1 MADRNGGDVI
11 FHFKGD
17 DKDLKSKTSNIG
29 KILKGVGIGVG
40 TAFALGATVAISKI
54 EDITKASVEAFA
66 EYEQLAGG
74 LESMFGKGSDEMN
87 SILETSKKAY
97 KDLTMSQNEYLDSF
111 ESTYPIITNGLSENA
126 DALEYVNKTLQIES
140 DLFNTFGGST
150 EQYATAINW
159 ALKGTFSYV
168 DNLNLGIK
176 GTKEGFVEAANNAGI
191 LGREIGNV
199 NELTSDEIVDVIEH
213 YAKQYGVLGKT
224 AEEATKTIQ
233 GSLKMTKAS
242 WNDLISAFGK
252 GEGIAEA
259 FDNFINS
266 ALTFGNN
273 LFPVIERILN
283 SLVAVIPKVVEAITN
298 YIPSLMQNLF
308 PVLLQSLVNVLMSL
322 VQALP
327 TVMKVLADMLP
338 TLTVAIIDGA
348 LQVTIALVEALP
360 DMLPAIIEGILN
372 IIPAIWEHLP
382 EFTEL
387 GLKLIVGLIEGMI
400 KMVPNLLGMIGNV
413 VLNMI
418 DALKKAIFK
427 FKDTGKEMLE
437 GLWKGIQE
445 KWNGLK
451 KRVED
456 LGNGIVS
463 KFKSVFG
470 IKSPSRE
477 FAIIGQFNM
486 MGLEEGME
494 DMQPEIQRTIDGMF
508 NLSPNVTSSMDN
520 VLSPNVVV
528 NNYVT
533 NETDPLGQVVTNIK
547 TFSGGA
553 KNDFNYGIGA

>member
-1 MADRNGGDVI
+1 MKGGDVI

-17 DKDLKSKTSNIG
+17 DKELKSKTSNIT
-29 KILKGVGIGVG
+29 KTLKGIGTGIGV
-40 TAFALGATVAISKI
+40 AFAAGAAVAIDKI
-54 EDITKASVEAFA
+54 ADITKASVEAFA

-74 LESMFGKGSDEMN
+74 LESMFGKGSEEMN
-87 SILETSKKAY
+87 SILETSKQAY
-97 KDLTMSQNEYLDSF
+97 KDLTMSQNDYLNSF
-111 ESTYPIITNGLSENA
+111 EHAYPIVSNGIAENV
-126 DALEYVNKTLQIES
+126 DAIEYANKALQIES
-140 DLFNTFGGST
+140 DLFNTFGGDIS
-150 EQYATAINW
+150 QYETAINW

-176 GTKEGFVEAANNAGI
+176 GTKEGFMEAAIASGVLKDNTKSIND
-191 LGREIGNV
+191 
-199 NELTSDEIVDVIEH
+199 LTSDEIIDVIEH

-224 AEEATKTIQ
+224 AQEAGSTIQ

-252 GEGIAEA
+252 GEGIEVA

-283 SLVAVIPKVVEAITN
+283 SLVAVIPKVVTSIAN
-298 YIPSLMQNLF
+298 QLPSLIQT
-308 PVLLQSLVNVLMSL
+308 LLPTLIQSTVNVLVGL

-327 TVMKVLADMLP
+327 SIIQVLADMLP
-338 TLTVAIIDGA
+338 IIIPAIIDGA
-348 LQVTIALVEALP
+348 LQVTIALAEALP
-360 DMLPAIIEGILN
+360 EMLPSIVDGILQL
-372 IIPAIWEHLP
+372 IPALIDYLP
-382 EFTEL
+382 EFISA
-387 GLKLIVGLIEGMI
+387 GLKVGIGLITGII
-400 KMVPNLLGMIGNV
+400 KAIPELVGKMAMFELRIIENIKNLPNKFKEVGKNLL
-413 VLNMI
+413 
-418 DALKKAIFK
+418 
-427 FKDTGKEMLE
+427 TGLYN
-437 GLWKGIQE
+437 GIVE
-445 KWNGLK
+445 KWNALK
-451 KRVED
+451 KRVEN
-456 LGNGIVS
+456 LGNGIVN

-477 FAIIGQFNM
+477 FAIIGEYNM

-508 NLSPNVTSSMDN
+508 DLSPNLTSSMNN
-520 VLSPNVVV
+520 VLSPNITV

-553 KNDFNYGIGA
+553 KNDFNYGIGV

>member
-1 MADRNGGDVI
+1 MADINAGNVI
-11 FHFKGD
+11 FHFKGN
-17 DKDLKSKTSNIG
+17 DKDLEKKTSNIT
-29 KILKGVGIGVG
+29 KNLKGIGIGIG
-40 TAFALGATVAISKI
+40 TAFAAGAAVAIGKI
-54 EDITKASVEAFA
+54 ADITRASVEAFA

-74 LESMFGKGSDEMN
+74 LESMFGKGSEQMN
-87 SILETSKKAY
+87 SILKTSQQAY
-97 KDLTMSQNEYLDSF
+97 KDLTMSQNEYLQSF

-176 GTKEGFVEAANNAGI
+176 GTKEGFMEAAIASGVLKDNTKSIND
-191 LGREIGNV
+191 
-199 NELTSDEIVDVIEH
+199 LTSDEIVDVIEH

-224 AEEATKTIQ
+224 ADEAGSTIQ

-252 GEGIAEA
+252 GEGIEQA

-283 SLVAVIPKVVEAITN
+283 SLVAVIPQVVTAIAN
-298 YIPSLMQNLF
+298 RLPSLIQT
-308 PVLLQSLVNVLMSL
+308 LLPTLIQGTVNVLVGL

-327 TVMKVLADMLP
+327 SIIQVLADMLP
-338 TLTVAIIDGA
+338 ILIPQIIDGA
-348 LQVTIALVEALP
+348 LQVTIALAEALP
-360 DMLPAIIEGILN
+360 EMLPSIVDGILQLIPALIDYLPEFIAAGLKVGIALVTGLVKAIPELLAKMGMFTLN
-372 IIPAIWEHLP
+372 IIDSIKNLP
-382 EFTEL
+382 NKFKE
-387 GLKLIVGLIEGMI
+387 VGR
-400 KMVPNLLGMIGNV
+400 NLL
-413 VLNMI
+413 
-418 DALKKAIFK
+418 
-427 FKDTGKEMLE
+427 TGLYN
-437 GLWKGIQE
+437 GIIE
-445 KWNGLK
+445 KWNNLK

-456 LGNGIVS
+456 LGNGIVN

-477 FAIIGQFNM
+477 FAIIGNYNM

-508 NLSPNVTSSMDN
+508 NLSPNLTSSMNN
-520 VLSPNVVV
+520 VLSPNVMV

>member
-1 MADRNGGDVI
+1 MKGGDVI

-17 DKDLKSKTSNIG
+17 DKELKSKTSNIT
-29 KILKGVGIGVG
+29 KTLKGIGTGIGV
-40 TAFALGATVAISKI
+40 AFAAGAAVAIDKI
-54 EDITKASVEAFA
+54 ADITKASVEAFA

-74 LESMFGKGSDEMN
+74 LESMFGKGSEEMN
-87 SILETSKKAY
+87 SILETSKQAY
-97 KDLTMSQNEYLDSF
+97 KDLTMSQNDYLNSF
-111 ESTYPIITNGLSENA
+111 EHAYPIVSNGIAENV
-126 DALEYVNKTLQIES
+126 DAIEYANKALQIES

-176 GTKEGFVEAANNAGI
+176 GTKEGFMEAAIASGVLKDNTKSIND
-191 LGREIGNV
+191 
-199 NELTSDEIVDVIEH
+199 LTSDEIIDVIEH

-224 AEEATKTIQ
+224 AQEAGSTIQ

-252 GEGIAEA
+252 GEGIEVA

-266 ALTFGNN
+266 ALTFGDN

-283 SLVAVIPKVVEAITN
+283 SLVAVLPQVVTSIAN
-298 YIPSLMQNLF
+298 HLPSLIQT
-308 PVLLQSLVNVLMSL
+308 LLPTLIQGVVNILVGL

-327 TVMKVLADMLP
+327 SIIQVLADMLP
-338 TLTVAIIDGA
+338 IIIPAIIDGA
-348 LQVTIALVEALP
+348 LQVTIALAEALP
-360 DMLPAIIEGILN
+360 EMLPSIVDGILQLIPALIDYLPQFIEAGLKVGIGLITGIIKAIPELVGKMAMFELKIIESIKN
-372 IIPAIWEHLP
+372 LP
-382 EFTEL
+382 NKFKE
-387 GLKLIVGLIEGMI
+387 VG
-400 KMVPNLLGMIGNV
+400 KNLL
-413 VLNMI
+413 
-418 DALKKAIFK
+418 
-427 FKDTGKEMLE
+427 TGLYN
-437 GLWKGIQE
+437 GIVE
-445 KWNGLK
+445 KWNALK
-451 KRVED
+451 KRVEN
-456 LGNGIVS
+456 LGNGIVN

-477 FAIIGQFNM
+477 FAIIGEYNM

-508 NLSPNVTSSMDN
+508 DLSPNLTSSMNN
-520 VLSPNVVV
+520 VLSPNFTV

-553 KNDFNYGIGA
+553 KNDFNYGIGV

>member
-1 MADRNGGDVI
+1 MADRNGGNVI

-17 DKDLKSKTSNIG
+17 DKELKSKTSNIT
-29 KILKGVGIGVG
+29 KYLKGIGIGIG
-40 TAFALGATVAISKI
+40 AAFAAGAAVAIDKI
-54 EDITKASVEAFA
+54 ADITKASVEAFA

-74 LESMFGKGSDEMN
+74 LESMFGKGSDAMN
-87 SILETSKKAY
+87 SILETSKDAY
-97 KDLTMSQNEYLDSF
+97 KDLTMSQNEYLQSF

-191 LGREIGNV
+191 LGREVQNV
-199 NELTSDEIVDVIEH
+199 NELTSDEIVDVIEY

-224 AEEATKTIQ
+224 ADEASKTIQ

-242 WNDLISAFGK
+242 WKDLISAFGK
-252 GEGIAEA
+252 GEGIEEA

-266 ALTFGNN
+266 AITFGNN

-283 SLVAVIPKVVEAITN
+283 SLVAVIPQVVTAIAN
-298 YIPSLMQNLF
+298 QLPSLIQT
-308 PVLLQSLVNVLMSL
+308 LLPTVIQGTVNVLVGL

-327 TVMKVLADMLP
+327 SIIQVLADMLP
-338 TLTVAIIDGA
+338 ILIPQIIDGA
-348 LQVTIALVEALP
+348 LQVVIALAEALP
-360 DMLPAIIEGILN
+360 DMLPAIVDGILQL
-372 IIPAIWEHLP
+372 IPALIDYLP
-382 EFTEL
+382 EFIAA
-387 GLKLIVGLIEGMI
+387 GLKVGIGLVTGLVKAIPELLAKMGMFELKVIESIKNLPAKFKETGKNLIVGLW
-400 KMVPNLLGMIGNV
+400 N
-413 VLNMI
+413 
-418 DALKKAIFK
+418 
-427 FKDTGKEMLE
+427 
-437 GLWKGIQE
+437 GIQE
-445 KWNGLK
+445 KWENLK
-451 KRVED
+451 KRVAD
-456 LGNGIVS
+456 LANGIIG

-477 FAIIGQFNM
+477 FAIIGNYNM

-508 NLSPNVTSSMDN
+508 DLSPNLTSSMN
-520 VLSPNVVV
+520 NTLSPNVVV
-528 NNYVT
+528 NNYVS

-553 KNDFNYGIGA
+553 KNDFNYGIGV

>member
-1 MADRNGGDVI
+1 MADRNGGNVI
-11 FHFKGD
+11 YHFKGD
-17 DKDLKSKTSNIG
+17 DKDLKSKSSNIK
-29 KILKGVGIGVG
+29 KILTGVGVGIG
-40 TAFALGATVAISKI
+40 TAFATGAAVAISKI
-54 EDITKASVEAFA
+54 EEITGASIEAFA

-74 LESMFGKGSDEMN
+74 LESMFGKGSEQMN
-87 SILETSKKAY
+87 SILKTSQQAY
-97 KDLTMSQNEYLDSF
+97 KDLTMSQNEYLQSF
-111 ESTYPIITNGLSENA
+111 ETTYPIITNGLSENA
-126 DALEYVNKTLQIES
+126 DALKYVNKTLQIES

-191 LGREIGNV
+191 LGREIANV
-199 NELTSDEIVDVIEH
+199 NELTSDEIVDVIEY

-224 AEEATKTIQ
+224 AQEAGSTIQ

-252 GEGIAEA
+252 GEGIEQA

-266 ALTFGNN
+266 AVTFGNN

-283 SLVAVIPKVVEAITN
+283 SLVSVIPQVVTSIAN
-298 YIPSLMQNLF
+298 RLPSLIQT
-308 PVLLQSLVNVLMSL
+308 LLPTVIQGTVNVLVGL

-327 TVMKVLADMLP
+327 SIIQVLADMLP
-338 TLTVAIIDGA
+338 ILIPQIIDGA
-348 LQVTIALVEALP
+348 LQVTMALAEALP
-360 DMLPAIIEGILN
+360 EMLPAIVDGILQLIPALIDYLPEFIAAGLKVGIGLVTGLVKAIPELLAKMGIFALN
-372 IIPAIWEHLP
+372 IIESIKNLP
-382 EFTEL
+382 NKFKE
-387 GLKLIVGLIEGMI
+387 VGR
-400 KMVPNLLGMIGNV
+400 NLL
-413 VLNMI
+413 
-418 DALKKAIFK
+418 
-427 FKDTGKEMLE
+427 TGLYN
-437 GLWKGIQE
+437 GIVE
-445 KWNGLK
+445 KWNALK
-451 KRVED
+451 KRVEN
-456 LGNGIVS
+456 LGNGIVD

-477 FAIIGQFNM
+477 FAIIGNYNM

-508 NLSPNVTSSMDN
+508 NLSPNLTSSMNN
-520 VLSPNVVV
+520 VLSPNVMV

-553 KNDFNYGIGA
+553 KNDFNYGIGV

>member
-1 MADRNGGDVI
+1 MKGGDVI

-17 DKDLKSKTSNIG
+17 DKELKSKTSNIT
-29 KILKGVGIGVG
+29 KTLKGIGTGIGV
-40 TAFALGATVAISKI
+40 AFAAGAAVAIDKI
-54 EDITKASVEAFA
+54 ADITKASVEAFA

-74 LESMFGKGSDEMN
+74 LESMFGKGSEEMN
-87 SILETSKKAY
+87 SILETSKQAY
-97 KDLTMSQNEYLDSF
+97 KDLTMSQNDYLNSF
-111 ESTYPIITNGLSENA
+111 EHAYPIVSNGIAENV
-126 DALEYVNKTLQIES
+126 DAIEYANKALQIES
-140 DLFNTFGGST
+140 DLFNTFGGDIS
-150 EQYATAINW
+150 QYETAINW

-176 GTKEGFVEAANNAGI
+176 GTKEGFMEAAIASGVLKDETKSIND
-191 LGREIGNV
+191 
-199 NELTSDEIVDVIEH
+199 LTSDEIIDVIEH

-224 AEEATKTIQ
+224 AQEAGSTIQ

-252 GEGIAEA
+252 GEGIEVA

-283 SLVAVIPKVVEAITN
+283 SLVAVIPQVVTSIAN
-298 YIPSLMQNLF
+298 QLPSLIQT
-308 PVLLQSLVNVLMSL
+308 LLPTLIQSTVNVLVGL

-327 TVMKVLADMLP
+327 SIIQVLADMLP
-338 TLTVAIIDGA
+338 IIIPAIIDGA
-348 LQVTIALVEALP
+348 LQVTIALAEALP
-360 DMLPAIIEGILN
+360 EMLPSIVDGILQL
-372 IIPAIWEHLP
+372 IPALIDYLP
-382 EFTEL
+382 EFIAA
-387 GLKLIVGLIEGMI
+387 GLKVGIGLITGII
-400 KMVPNLLGMIGNV
+400 KAIPELVGKMAMFELKIIESIKNLPNKFKEVGKNLL
-413 VLNMI
+413 
-418 DALKKAIFK
+418 
-427 FKDTGKEMLE
+427 TGLYN
-437 GLWKGIQE
+437 GIVE
-445 KWNGLK
+445 KWNALK
-451 KRVED
+451 KRVEN
-456 LGNGIVS
+456 LGNGIVN

-477 FAIIGQFNM
+477 FAIIGEYNM

-508 NLSPNVTSSMDN
+508 DLSPNLTSSMNN
-520 VLSPNVVV
+520 VLSPNITV

-553 KNDFNYGIGA
+553 KNDFNYGIGV

>member
-1 MADRNGGDVI
+1 MNGGDVI

-17 DKDLKSKTSNIG
+17 DKELKSKTSDITKN
-29 KILKGVGIGVG
+29 LKGIGIGIG
-40 TAFALGATVAISKI
+40 TAFAAGASVAIAEIGKI
-54 EDITKASVEAFA
+54 TSASVEAFA

-87 SILETSKKAY
+87 SILETSKQAY
-97 KDLTMSQNEYLDSF
+97 KDLTMSQNEYLNSF
-111 ESTYPIITNGLSENA
+111 EHAYPIVSNGIGENV
-126 DALEYVNKTLQIES
+126 DAIEYANKALQIES
-140 DLFNTFGGST
+140 DLFNTFGGDVS
-150 EQYATAINW
+150 QYETAINW

-176 GTKEGFVEAANNAGI
+176 GTKEGFMEAALASGVLKDETKGI
-191 LGREIGNV
+191 
-199 NELTSDEIVDVIEH
+199 NELTSDEIIDVIEH
-213 YAKQYGVLGKT
+213 YAKQYGVLNKT
-224 AEEATKTIQ
+224 AYEAGSTIQ

-252 GEGIAEA
+252 GEGIEEA

-266 ALTFGNN
+266 AVTFGDN

-283 SLVAVIPKVVEAITN
+283 SLVQVIPKVVTAIAN
-298 YIPSLMQNLF
+298 HLPSLIQA
-308 PVLLQSLVNVLMSL
+308 LLPTIIQGTVNVLVGL

-327 TVMKVLADMLP
+327 SIIQVLADMLP
-338 TLTVAIIDGA
+338 ILIPQIIDGA
-348 LQVTIALVEALP
+348 LQVVIALAEALP
-360 DMLPAIIEGILN
+360 EMLPAIVDGILQL
-372 IIPAIWEHLP
+372 IPALIDYLP
-382 EFTEL
+382 EFIAA
-387 GLKLIVGLIEGMI
+387 GLKVG
-400 KMVPNLLGMIGNV
+400 IGLV
-413 VLNMI
+413 TGLV
-418 DALKKAIFK
+418 KAIPELLAKMGMFELKVIESIKNLPAK
-427 FKDTGKEMLE
+427 FKETGKNLIA

-445 KWNGLK
+445 KWENLK
-451 KRVED
+451 KRVAD
-456 LGNGIVS
+456 LANGIIG

-477 FAIIGQFNM
+477 FAIIGNYNM

-508 NLSPNVTSSMDN
+508 DLSPNLTSSMNN

>member
-1 MADRNGGDVI
+1 MKGGDVI

-17 DKDLKSKTSNIG
+17 DKELKSKTSNIT
-29 KILKGVGIGVG
+29 KTLKGIGTGIGV
-40 TAFALGATVAISKI
+40 AFAAGAAVAIDKI
-54 EDITKASVEAFA
+54 ADITKASVEAFA

-74 LESMFGKGSDEMN
+74 LESMFGKGSEEMN
-87 SILETSKKAY
+87 SILETSKQAY
-97 KDLTMSQNEYLDSF
+97 KDLTMSQNDYLNSF
-111 ESTYPIITNGLSENA
+111 EHAYPIVSNGIAENV
-126 DALEYVNKTLQIES
+126 DAIEYANKALQIES
-140 DLFNTFGGST
+140 DLFNTFGGDIS
-150 EQYATAINW
+150 QYETAINW

-176 GTKEGFVEAANNAGI
+176 GTKEGFMEAAIASGVLKDNTKSIND
-191 LGREIGNV
+191 
-199 NELTSDEIVDVIEH
+199 LTSDEIIDVIEH

-224 AEEATKTIQ
+224 AQEAGSTIQ

-252 GEGIAEA
+252 GEGIEVA

-283 SLVAVIPKVVEAITN
+283 SLVAVIPKVVTSIAN
-298 YIPSLMQNLF
+298 QLPSLIQT
-308 PVLLQSLVNVLMSL
+308 LLPTLIQSTVNVLVGL

-327 TVMKVLADMLP
+327 SIIQVLADMLP
-338 TLTVAIIDGA
+338 IIIPAIIDGA
-348 LQVTIALVEALP
+348 LQVTIALAEALP
-360 DMLPAIIEGILN
+360 EMLPSIVDGILQL
-372 IIPAIWEHLP
+372 IPALIDYLP
-382 EFTEL
+382 EFISA
-387 GLKLIVGLIEGMI
+387 GLKVGIGLITGII
-400 KMVPNLLGMIGNV
+400 KAIPELVGKMAMFELRIIESIKNLPNKFKEVGKNLL
-413 VLNMI
+413 
-418 DALKKAIFK
+418 
-427 FKDTGKEMLE
+427 TGLYN
-437 GLWKGIQE
+437 GIVE
-445 KWNGLK
+445 KWNALK
-451 KRVED
+451 KRVEN
-456 LGNGIVS
+456 LGNGIVN

-477 FAIIGQFNM
+477 FAIIGEYNM

-508 NLSPNVTSSMDN
+508 DLSPNLTSSMNN
-520 VLSPNVVV
+520 VLSPNITV

-553 KNDFNYGIGA
+553 KNDFNYGIGV

>member
-1 MADRNGGDVI
+1 MGEKNGGNVI

-17 DKDLKSKTSNIG
+17 DKDLKSKSSNIK
-29 KILKGVGIGVG
+29 KILTGVGVGIG
-40 TAFALGATVAISKI
+40 TAFAAGAAVAIGKI
-54 EDITKASVEAFA
+54 ADITKASVEAFA

-74 LESMFGKGSDEMN
+74 LESMFGKGSEQMN
-87 SILETSKKAY
+87 SILETSKQAY
-97 KDLTMSQNEYLDSF
+97 KDLTMSQNEYLQSF
-111 ESTYPIITNGLSENA
+111 EKAYPIITNGIGENV
-126 DALEYVNKTLQIES
+126 DAIEYANKALQIES
-140 DLFNTFGGST
+140 DLFNTFGGSVD
-150 EQYATAINW
+150 QYATAINW

-191 LGREIGNV
+191 LGREIKNV

-224 AEEATKTIQ
+224 AQEAGSTIQ

-252 GEGIAEA
+252 GESIEQA
-259 FDNFINS
+259 FNNFINS

-283 SLVAVIPKVVEAITN
+283 SLVSVIPQVVTAIAN
-298 YIPSLMQNLF
+298 YLPTLIQNLL
-308 PVLLQSLVNVLMSL
+308 PTLIQSTVNVLMSL

-327 TVMKVLADMLP
+327 DIIKVLADMLP
-338 TLTVAIIDGA
+338 ILIPQIINGA
-348 LQVTIALVEALP
+348 LQITIALVEALP
-360 DMLPAIIEGILN
+360 DMLPLIIDGVLN
-372 IIPAIWEHLP
+372 IIPALIEHLP

-387 GLKLIVGLIEGMI
+387 GLRLIIGLIEGII
-400 KMVPNLLGMIGNV
+400 KSIPYVLNSIANII
-413 VLNMI
+413 LNMI
-418 DALKKAIFK
+418 ESFKKTFNK
-427 FKDTGKEMLE
+427 FKETGKQMLE
-437 GLWKGIQE
+437 GLWNGIKE
-445 KWNGLK
+445 KWENLK
-451 KRVED
+451 NKVNSFGE
-456 LGNGIVS
+456 GIVN

-477 FAIIGQFNM
+477 FAIIGEYNM

-494 DMQPEIQRTIDGMF
+494 NMQPEIQRTIDGMF
-508 NLSPNVTSSMDN
+508 DLSPNLTSSMNN
-520 VLSPNVVV
+520 VLSPNVMV

-553 KNDFNYGIGA
+553 KNDFNYGIGV

>member
-1 MADRNGGDVI
+1 MKGGDVI

-17 DKDLKSKTSNIG
+17 DKELKSKTSNIT
-29 KILKGVGIGVG
+29 KTLKGIGTGIGV
-40 TAFALGATVAISKI
+40 AFAAGAAVAIDKI
-54 EDITKASVEAFA
+54 ADITKASVEAFA

-87 SILETSKKAY
+87 AILEKSQQAY

-111 ESTYPIITNGLSENA
+111 ESAYPLINNGLSENA
-126 DALEYVNKTLQIES
+126 DALEYTNKVLQLEN
-140 DLFNTFGGST
+140 DLFNTYGGSVD
-150 EQYATAINW
+150 QYATAINW

-176 GTKEGFVEAANNAGI
+176 GTQEGFVEAANKAGI
-191 LGREIGNV
+191 LDREVQNV
-199 NELTSDEIVDVIEH
+199 KDLTSDEIVDVIEY

-224 AEEATKTIQ
+224 AEEASKTIK
-233 GSLKMTKAS
+233 GSLNMTKAS
-242 WNDLISAFGK
+242 WKDLISAFGK
-252 GEGIAEA
+252 GEGIEEA

-266 ALTFGNN
+266 AITFGNN
-273 LFPVIERILN
+273 LMPVIDRILN

-298 YIPSLMQNLF
+298 YIPTLMQNLF
-308 PVLLQSLVNVLMSL
+308 PTLLQSLVNVLMSL

-437 GLWKGIQE
+437 GLWKGIKE
-445 KWNGLK
+445 KWENLK
-451 KRVED
+451 KSVEN
-456 LGNGIVS
+456 LGQGIVN

-470 IKSPSRE
+470 IKSPSKE
-477 FAIIGQFNM
+477 FAIIGKFNM
-486 MGLEEGME
+486 LGLEEGME
-494 DMQPEIQRTIDGMF
+494 NMQPEIQRTIDGMF
-508 NLSPNVTSSMDN
+508 DLSPNLTSSMN
-520 VLSPNVVV
+520 NTLSPKVIV